1 MRMRGQWGSEMPD
14 MLAETAF
21 AGSSPA
27 QAAGNINR
35 QFKRLPGALHAEPG
49 HARSAF
55 ASACQRALTTLSA
68 NFRLLAV

>member
-1 MRMRGQWGSEMPD
+1 MGIRDARHVSRNCICR
-14 MLAETAF
+14 F
-21 AGSSPA
+21 VAGAS
-27 QAAGNINR
+27 GGEYNR